1 MISVSRVQPQLIFL
15 AILINTY
22 AALRG
27 GFKTMATKKQTK
39 VQLGVLIYKDQMKLI
54 DAKAKQIGLS
64 RSAYIRHVVLK
75 SLEK

>member
-1 MISVSRVQPQLIFL
+1 MS
-15 AILINTY
+15 
-22 AALRG
+22 
-27 GFKTMATKKQTK
+27 TKKQTK